1 MESKEKVAI
10 NEKNEKDSFGL
21 KIAMAILAVAV
32 VVLTFINAAPFSRKG
47 ETNESGISGSQQIV
61 TRNYNRVGATS
72 HSVYEVEGEE
82 TDEGKESSAEEI
94 SVNITATDAVAE

>member
-1 MESKEKVAI
+1 MESKEKVATT
-10 NEKNEKDSFGL
+10 EKNDKDSFGL

-32 VVLTFINAAPFSRKG
+32 VVLTFINAAPFNQKG

-72 HSVYEVEGEE
+72 HSVYEVKAEE
-82 TDEGKESSAEEI
+82 TDEGKDISAEEI
-94 SVNITATDAVAE
+94 PDNITATDAVAE